1 MAPPLQPLK
10 LYSHLGGPNPLKV
23 AIILTELGV
32 PFHQDIVDM
41 SKLKQE
47 PYISANPNG
56 RVPALDDPNT
66 GVVTWESGAC
76 IEYLLENYDKEHKL
90 QYTSSPE
97 KWDQAAWKYFQVSGQ
112 GPYFGQAVWFKVYH
126 PEQNLTSAIDRYNG
140 EIKRVLG
147 VIDAHLAKTGKL
159 YLVGDK
165 VSFVD
170 FMFVPWNHI
179 APFCLGEGSEAELEK
194 SLPLMWAWRQRLEA
208 RESVKAAYA
217 EIERLKA
224 EQGAGSH

>member
-1 MAPPLQPLK
+1 MQSLQMTQTV
-10 LYSHLGGPNPLKV
+10 S
-23 AIILTELGV
+23 LTFIE
-32 PFHQDIVDM
+32 
-41 SKLKQE
+41 
-47 PYISANPNG
+47 
-56 RVPALDDPNT
+56 ALLFNR
-66 GVVTWESGAC
+66 
-76 IEYLLENYDKEHKL
+76 
-90 QYTSSPE
+90 
-97 KWDQAAWKYFQVSGQ
+97 
-112 GPYFGQAVWFKVYH
+112 PYFGQAVWFKVYH

-147 VIDAHLAKTGKL
+147 VIDAHLAKTGKP

-170 FMFVPWNHI
+170 LMFVPWNHI

-217 EIERLKA
+217 EIEKLKA